1 MTADLRDDG
10 LAALRHALPE
20 GIVDAHH
27 HLWDLGQG
35 RYPWLQDAYDGDSF
49 FLGPYSILR
58 RDYAPDDLIH
68 DTLPLRLAST
78 VHIEA
83 ERDRADQ
90 LGETGWLESTH
101 AAAGLPTVLVGH
113 VSFLQPDLDAV
124 LAAQAASPLMRGIR
138 SKPVTAD
145 KAGATVAGRSGT
157 LQDPT
162 WLRGLA
168 RLGAFGLSW
177 DLRVPFWHLAE
188 AAEVAASF
196 PDLPIAVNHCGLPID
211 RSPEALAVWRRGLAA
226 LAASPNVVL
235 KLSELGL
242 KGGVWDR
249 PGNAAVVRDAVA
261 IFGVGRVLYGSNLP
275 VSSLSAPVPAIV
287 SAVLAG
293 LPDLEPATLR
303 AVFAENAR
311 RFYRF

>member
-1 MTADLRDDG
+1 MTADLREDG
-10 LAALRHALPE
+10 LAALRRALPE

-27 HLWDLGQG
+27 HLWDLDQG
-35 RYPWLQDAYDGDSF
+35 RYPWLQEAYDGDGF
-49 FLGPYSILR
+49 FLGPYAALR
-58 RDYAPDDLIH
+58 RNYAPDDLRA
-68 DTLPLRLAST
+68 DTRPLHLAAT
-78 VHIEA
+78 VHVEA

-90 LGETGWLESTH
+90 IGETQWLEVIH
-101 AAAGLPTVLVGH
+101 ATSGLPTVLVGH
-113 VSFLQPDLDAV
+113 ASFLQADLDAV

-145 KAGATVAGRSGT
+145 RAGATVEGRSGT
-157 LQDPT
+157 LRDPA

-188 AAEVAASF
+188 AAEVAASL
-196 PDLPIAVNHCGLPID
+196 PDQPIAVNHCGLPID

-226 LAASPNVVL
+226 LAASSNVVL

-242 KGGVWDR
+242 NGGVWDVA
-249 PGNAAVVRDAVA
+249 GNAAVVREAVA
-261 IFGVGRVLYGSNLP
+261 IFGVDRVLYGSNLP
-275 VSSLSAPVPAIV
+275 VSSLSASVPAIV
-287 SAVLAG
+287 NAVLAG

-303 AVFAENAR
+303 AVFANNAR
-311 RFYRF
+311 RFYRL

>member
-1 MTADLRDDG
+1 M
-10 LAALRHALPE
+10 
-20 GIVDAHH
+20 
-27 HLWDLGQG
+27 
-35 RYPWLQDAYDGDSF
+35 
-49 FLGPYSILR
+49 
-58 RDYAPDDLIH
+58 
-68 DTLPLRLAST
+68 PL
-78 VHIEA
+78 
-83 ERDRADQ
+83 
-90 LGETGWLESTH
+90 
-101 AAAGLPTVLVGH
+101 
-113 VSFLQPDLDAV
+113 
-124 LAAQAASPLMRGIR
+124 
-138 SKPVTAD
+138 
-145 KAGATVAGRSGT
+145 
-157 LQDPT
+157 
-162 WLRGLA
+162 
-168 RLGAFGLSW
+168 
-177 DLRVPFWHLAE
+177 WHLAE

-196 PDLPIAVNHCGLPID
+196 PDLPITVNHCGLPID